1 MFLSLPLQALLRA
14 HDEIGY
20 LYEQRLKAVGG
31 SITKLEATSQR
42 QLGGYLFTEDIL
54 NSKMPVETIKMVGL
68 RRDPKQPLGLT
79 VEVDEYKQLVV
90 ARILAG
96 GVIDK
101 QGMLHVGDVILE
113 VNGTP
118 VRTADDLQVEV
129 SRAKENL
136 TLKIGPSVDEEM
148 KSGRYTVSGGQV
160 KQNGI
165 SNLESGKKLTVSC
178 VLFLCFQQLKNK
190 KIKEFATFLHGI
202 FGPVEIRK

>member
-1 MFLSLPLQALLRA
+1 M
-14 HDEIGY
+14 
-20 LYEQRLKAVGG
+20 KAVGG

-42 QLGGYLFTEDIL
+42 QIGGYLFTEDIL
-54 NSKMPVETIKMVGL
+54 KSKMPVETIKMVGL

-136 TLKIGPSVDEEM
+136 TLKIGPNVDEEI
-148 KSGRYTVSGGQV
+148 KSGRYTVSGGGQV

-178 VLFLCFQQLKNK
+178 VCFRCAFNNN
-190 KIKEFATFLHGI
+190 ISRKEFATFLHGI
-202 FGPVEIRK
+202 FGPVEIK

>member
-1 MFLSLPLQALLRA
+1 
-14 HDEIGY
+14 
-20 LYEQRLKAVGG
+20 
-31 SITKLEATSQR
+31 
-42 QLGGYLFTEDIL
+42 
-54 NSKMPVETIKMVGL
+54 MPVETIKMVGL

-136 TLKIGPSVDEEM
+136 TLKIGPNVDEEI
-148 KSGRYTVSGGQV
+148 KSGRYTVSGGGQV

-178 VLFLCFQQLKNK
+178 VCFRCAFNNNNNILKMKRICYFFAWNFWTCRNKEKLFFCLVVLLFSLVNCIL
-190 KIKEFATFLHGI
+190 
-202 FGPVEIRK
+202 

>member
-1 MFLSLPLQALLRA
+1 
-14 HDEIGY
+14 
-20 LYEQRLKAVGG
+20 
-31 SITKLEATSQR
+31 
-42 QLGGYLFTEDIL
+42 
-54 NSKMPVETIKMVGL
+54 MVGL

-118 VRTADDLQVEV
+118 VRTADELQVEV

-136 TLKIGPSVDEEM
+136 TLKIGPNVDEDI

-165 SNLESGKKLTVSC
+165 SNLETGKKLTVSG
-178 VLFLCFQQLKNK
+178 VF
-190 KIKEFATFLHGI
+190 
-202 FGPVEIRK
+202 

>member
-1 MFLSLPLQALLRA
+1 M
-14 HDEIGY
+14 
-20 LYEQRLKAVGG
+20 KAVGG

-178 VLFLCFQQLKNK
+178 VLLLFKTK
-190 KIKEFATFLHGI
+190 KRIEFATFLHGI
-202 FGPVEIRK
+202 FGPVDIRK